1 MASVANHTCLTTNGG
16 TNGTVV
22 VDLSSGLG
30 KANNN
35 GALRGNNYNRE
46 RNKTIPLLHVH
57 AHHHHHSHHNNHN
70 LSHHHHHHSHN
81 HHNHNNHLVHNN
93 SSNGSATNNGGGGSA
108 TNTTGPVGVVSPNI
122 TIATTGSGPIA
133 TSMIN
138 NSNGRAHVGRR
149 VSSPVGPT

>member
-22 VDLSSGLG
+22 VDLSSGH
-30 KANNN
+30 KPTN
-35 GALRGNNYNRE
+35 GALRGNNNYNHNRE

-70 LSHHHHHHSHN
+70 NHHHHHHHN
-81 HHNHNNHLVHNN
+81 HHNNHLLNN
-93 SSNGSATNNGGGGSA
+93 CNGSGGTNNGA
-108 TNTTGPVGVVSPNI
+108 TTTTVPVGVVSPSIAI
-122 TIATTGSGPIA
+122 TAPSSAPIA